1 MWSLLRGEEGDGEG
15 GKRKTQRQRETETG
29 REERNRG
36 GEMGR
41 LRLAC
46 LGGKRWGVGGACLL
60 KCLSKNNIPAH

>member
-1 MWSLLRGEEGDGEG
+1 MGREEEKDTE
-15 GKRKTQRQRETETG
+15 TETETG

-41 LRLAC
+41 LRPAC